1 MTDPALVIC
10 QQCSGANRVPVAR
23 LGEQPV
29 CGRCKARLFTGKPQ
43 DVNLATF
50 DRHIQKGTIPV
61 LVDFWASWCGPCKM
75 MAPAFAAAASA
86 LEPEVRLLKVDT
98 EAQKALSARYQIRS
112 IPSLILFAGAQE
124 KARTAGVM
132 TQQGIIDWARA
143 NVN

>member
-1 MTDPALVIC
+1 
-10 QQCSGANRVPVAR
+10 
-23 LGEQPV
+23 
-29 CGRCKARLFTGKPQ
+29 
-43 DVNLATF
+43 
-50 DRHIQKGTIPV
+50 
-61 LVDFWASWCGPCKM
+61 
-75 MAPAFAAAASA
+75 